1 MDTKLISLLTEL
13 ELFGVE
19 NDARITNRQARMLN
33 ITPDTGPFLALLIQ
47 AIQARRV
54 LEIGTSNGYSTL
66 WLADAVQR
74 LGGRVTTIEVLPDK
88 AHMARHNFARAE
100 LASWIQLHLGD
111 AGDVLREQ
119 APASFDLVF
128 LDSDR
133 AQYVSWWPDLQRVL
147 TPGGLM
153 VVDNAVSH
161 AHEMEDF
168 VALVHAAPGYM
179 TSLVPLGNGELLI
192 LKEAT

>member
-1 MDTKLISLLTEL
+1 MA
-13 ELFGVE
+13 GVVSGGLRPPDSPKCRSCAAAARVASPPPPPP
-19 NDARITNRQARMLN
+19 DALNFCCQPDSPEFRITGL
-33 ITPDTGPFLALLIQ
+33 
-47 AIQARRV
+47 IQARRV

-119 APASFDLVF
+119 EPASFDLVF

-153 VVDNAVSH
+153 VVD
-161 AHEMEDF
+161 MC
-168 VALVHAAPGYM
+168 P
-179 TSLVPLGNGELLI
+179 
-192 LKEAT
+192 